1 MHPWRLANPWLR
13 RLLRLPLALAMISS
27 GILRV
32 IPVQMPPLQ
41 GFDLLRRLGEH
52 SQGEL
57 LWTLVGA
64 SPLFQSF
71 TGLAALIGGVLLLFP
86 RTTLAGALICA
97 ANLSM
102 AITLSV
108 TYDLPFKLYLSCLLV
123 LALLLIAPDLRR
135 LVDLLLLGRAV
146 EPVPEPPAGRS
157 ERIVLLVGLLAVAV
171 STAVAVARYRQ
182 LHPPKPPLYG
192 VWTVEELTV
201 DGEKSTD
208 PRRWRRAVFQD
219 PGALD
224 VELSIGAR
232 KRYPLD
238 LDTARKTMRLGRQGR
253 QGELSFAQPEPYAL
267 VLDGR
272 LDGRRVHV
280 KLRRIL
286 LQTPWF
292 HWIVE
297 PEWTFYD

>member
-1 MHPWRLANPWLR
+1 MHPWSLSNPWPRL
-13 RLLRLPLALAMISS
+13 LLRLPLALAMISS
-27 GILRV
+27 GIFRA

-41 GFDLLRRLGEH
+41 GFDLVRRLGEH
-52 SQGEL
+52 TQGEL

-64 SPLFQSF
+64 SPVFQSF

-86 RTTLAGALICA
+86 RTTLLGALICA
-97 ANLSM
+97 ANLAM

-135 LVDLLLLGRAV
+135 LADLILLGRAV
-146 EPVPEPPAGRS
+146 APAPAPPAGRPD
-157 ERIVLLVGLLAVAV
+157 RIVLLLGLCAIAVSVAVA
-171 STAVAVARYRQ
+171 AARYRQ
-182 LHPPKPPLYG
+182 LHPPEPPLYG

-208 PRRWRRAVFQD
+208 PRRWRWAFFQD

-224 VELSIGAR
+224 VELWTGER

-238 LDTARKTMRLGRQGR
+238 LDTARKTMRLGRQG
-253 QGELSFAQPEPYAL
+253 ELSFAEPEPYAL

-272 LDGRRVHV
+272 LDGRRVHA
-280 KLRRIL
+280 KLRRIG

-297 PEWTFYD
+297 PEWTLYD

>member
-1 MHPWRLANPWLR
+1 MHPWSLTNPRLRL
-13 RLLRLPLALAMISS
+13 LLRLPLALAMISS
-27 GILRV
+27 GIFRA

-41 GFDLLRRLGEH
+41 GFDFLRLLGDH
-52 SQGEL
+52 TQGEL
-57 LWTLVGA
+57 LWTFVGA
-64 SPLFQSF
+64 SPVFQSF

-86 RTTLAGALICA
+86 RTALAGALISA
-97 ANLSM
+97 ANLAM

-135 LVDLLLLGRAV
+135 LFDLLLLGRTV
-146 EPVPEPPAGRS
+146 EPVPEPPAGRP
-157 ERIVLLVGLLAVAV
+157 ERIVLLVGLLAIAV
-171 STAVAVARYRQ
+171 STAVAAARYRQ
-182 LHPPKPPLYG
+182 LHPPEPPLYG
-192 VWTVEELTV
+192 VWTVEELTI

-208 PRRWRRAVFQD
+208 PRRWRWTVFQD

-224 VELSIGAR
+224 VELWIGAR
-232 KRYPLD
+232 KRYPLA
-238 LDTARKTMRLGRQGR
+238 LDMERKTMRLGRQG
-253 QGELSFAQPEPYAL
+253 ELSFAEPEPYAL

-272 LDGRRVHV
+272 LDGRRVHA
-280 KLRRIL
+280 KLRRIG